1 MRDGNLL
8 PRKQR
13 TAERILVGDAAG
25 AERRGE
31 ERSERTV
38 KGSGRERE
46 RERER
51 DVLTVW
57 LWVRNSDRWRWRSD
71 LPELAIL
78 RAFSGDPSLGCH
90 RLLAIASAA
99 HQAHGST
106 FCTLSASLLLP
117 VVVAPPSS
125 SSAHGMKMPKLS
137 SSSPFGTWS
146 RSKFSQSR
154 WLKQITQSLP
164 LALPSEEAQGP
175 LAYSLSEKELKQ
187 LLSWEWCKEMCVLL

>member
-1 MRDGNLL
+1 MKG
-8 PRKQR
+8 
-13 TAERILVGDAAG
+13 GDEG
-25 AERRGE
+25 WEPFTKETKNSRENFGGRCCGCRE
-31 ERSERTV
+31 
-38 KGSGRERE
+38 KGGREE
-46 RERER
+46 WENSEGESKRER